1 MSADD
6 EVKKM
11 VSGFTEAQLRES
23 PYRQSDDQRK
33 RDYEAAEGFNDY
45 KSDVARGAF
54 GDGFICGL
62 RHCRETEVKELQE
75 KLDLLKNCAQ
85 QYGESVEII
94 EEQLRVAVEGLKEN
108 SDFHHCGLGCK
119 PGCKW
124 HSCIAL
130 QKIEAMKG
138 GGNGA

>member
-1 MSADD
+1 MEEQRNRDETAGMKWLSEKASALQYPVDLED
-6 EVKKM
+6 ALAIFV
-11 VSGFTEAQLRES
+11 GGRES
-23 PYRQSDDQRK
+23 
-33 RDYEAAEGFNDY
+33 
-45 KSDVARGAF
+45 
-54 GDGFICGL
+54 
-62 RHCRETEVKELQE
+62 CRETEVKELQE

-138 GGNGA
+138 GQ